1 MASLYELKESY
12 QTIQDLIEEGGDY
25 EAVLATINDEIEVKA
40 ENYAIVMKNMNG
52 DIEAIDKEIE
62 RLSKRKQTLSNG
74 VQRMKDMLFRAMVET
89 GKTKFKTKLFSF
101 AVVKNGGKAPLVYD
115 DEKKVP
121 KKYLI
126 ATYRPDTEKIRE
138 DLDAGKKL
146 KWVSYG
152 ERKESLRIK

>member
-25 EAVLATINDEIEVKA
+25 EAVLATINDEIETKA
-40 ENYAIVMKNMNG
+40 ENYAIVMRNMDG
-52 DIEAIDKEIE
+52 DIDAIKKEIE
-62 RLSKRKQTLSNG
+62 RLENRKRVLENG
-74 VQRMKDMLFRAMVET
+74 KNRMKDMLYQAMVET

-101 AVVKNGGKAPLVYD
+101 AIIRNGGKAPLVYD
-115 DEKKVP
+115 EDRPVP

-126 ATYRPDTEKIRE
+126 AVYKPDTEKIRE
-138 DLDAGKKL
+138 VLDAGKKL